1 MATLLLSAAGAA
13 VGGSFAGT
21 AFGLGGAVLG
31 RAVGATVGAVL
42 DQKLL
47 GEGSDPVET
56 GRLGSLRLQGAREGA
71 PVTRMAGRAR
81 VAGQL
86 IWSTR
91 FLESVSTRG
100 GGGKG
105 VAPSQPEVREY
116 SYSVSIAIGLCE
128 GEILRIGRVWADG
141 KPFALEQAQYR
152 LYRGGQDQQPDPL
165 IEAVE
170 GAQNAPAYRG
180 TAYLVFENLGV
191 GEFGNRIP
199 QFNVEVFRRPEV
211 PAQYL
216 VDGAIDP
223 GQAVR
228 GVAMTP
234 GTGEYSLAPDPVS
247 YSYGRANRKV
257 ANVNNTTGETDIEAS
272 TAQLSAE
279 LPACDGVSLIV
290 SWFGTDLRCAS
301 CVIRPSVEQRDFD
314 SPEMPWSV
322 SGQSRSAAR
331 VVSQKDGR
339 PNFGGTP
346 TDQSVVRAIKRLRA
360 QGRRVTFY
368 PFILMDVTEDN
379 SRPDPWSGTNGQPP
393 FPWRGRITL
402 SVAPGRPGSPD
413 MTAAAAAEVAE
424 FFGTAAPEDFTT
436 SGETVGYTGPAEW
449 SFRRF
454 ILHYAHLCK
463 AAGGVDAF
471 LIGSE
476 MRSLTWIRD
485 GQGSYPAVVALR
497 ALAADVREILGPDV
511 KISYAADWSEYS
523 GHRPDDGSGDV
534 YFHLDPLWAH
544 PAIDFVGID
553 NYMPLSD
560 WRDGDA
566 HLDAQ
571 VARSIY
577 DLDYLRGNVAGGE
590 GYDWYY
596 ADAAA
601 RDAQVRT
608 PIIDTAY
615 GEHWVF
621 RYKDLANWWGQPHHN
636 RAGGVR
642 AANQTAWVPQSK
654 PVWFTEY
661 GCPAVDRGTNQPNVF
676 VDPKSSESALPYYSH
691 GARDDFI
698 QLRYLQAV
706 LGYWG
711 DAGNNPVSGVY
722 GGPMIDLANAYIW
735 AWDARPWPDFPA
747 RTDVWADGP
756 NYELG
761 HWISGRMGSAGL
773 AELVAELCLYA
784 GLEEIDVSG
793 LYGVVDGFA
802 LEATQST
809 RQALQPL
816 MLACGFDAFERD
828 GTLVFRMREGEVD
841 HVLESGAFAVEKGD
855 GDFGPELVRGPS
867 AEMPEAVQVSFP
879 DTGNSYQVSTVEAVH
894 PAGRTGTRADRSE
907 LPVTLSAAQGQAI
920 ADRWLSE
927 ARVARD
933 TARFALPAS
942 RIDVEPGDVVSIAAG
957 QGIARYRVDRIEDI
971 GMRRVDALRVDASVY
986 GAHSGAGR
994 SYTIEKLP
1002 QVGPVWSTF
1011 LDLPLLRGDEVAH
1024 APWVAAAAE
1033 PWPGPVAV
1041 YDAAQDDG
1049 YELDTVLRSSAVV
1062 GETLD
1067 VIPAA
1072 QPWLWSR
1079 GPAVRVKV
1087 AGGALEARST
1097 IDVLNG
1103 ANVAALRAPGAEDWE
1118 IVQFRQADLVDAD
1131 TWALSGLLRGQAG
1144 TEFLAGT
1151 DLAPGTDFVLM
1162 GPGCAQVDLPA
1173 SMRGIERHYR
1183 IGPTARG
1190 YDDATYTHVVAAFE
1204 GVGLRPWAPVHGA
1217 ARRQADGDIDIRWV
1231 RRTRRDGDA
1240 WTRGDVPLAEEREA
1254 YLVRVLGGGGAV
1266 LREVETATPF
1276 LLYTAAEQAADGLSA
1291 PFAIEVAQISASY
1304 GPGPSL
1310 RMEFDE

>member
-21 AFGLGGAVLG
+21 ALGLGGAVIG

-47 GEGSDPVET
+47 GEGSDPVDT
-56 GRLGSLRLQGAREGA
+56 GRLGALRLQGAREGTPIA
-71 PVTRMAGRAR
+71 RMAGRAR

-91 FLESVSTRG
+91 FLETVSRRG

-141 KPFALEQAQYR
+141 KPFALERTQYR
-152 LYRGGQDQQPDPL
+152 LHRGAEDQEPDPL

-170 GAQNAPAYRG
+170 GAEAAPAYRG
-180 TAYLVFENLGV
+180 TAYLVFENLAV
-191 GEFGNRIP
+191 GTFGNRIP
-199 QFNVEVFRRPEV
+199 QFNVEVFRRPDV

-216 VDGAIDP
+216 PDGAVDP
-223 GQAVR
+223 GGAVR

-234 GTGEYSLAPDPVS
+234 GTGEYALAPDPVS
-247 YSYGRANRKV
+247 YSYGKANRRV
-257 ANVNNTTGETDIEAS
+257 ANVNNTTGETDLEAS

-279 LPACDGVSLIV
+279 LPACDAVSLIV
-290 SWFGTDLRCAS
+290 SWFGTDLRCGE
-301 CVIRPSVEQRDFD
+301 CVIKPGVEQRDFD
-314 SPEMPWSV
+314 SPEMPWRV
-322 SGQSRSAAR
+322 SGVSRSGAR
-331 VVSQKDGR
+331 VVSDTEGR

-346 TDQSVVRAIKRLRA
+346 TDQSVIRAIQRLRA

-368 PFILMDVTEDN
+368 PFILMDVAQGNTL
-379 SRPDPWSGTNGQPP
+379 PDPWSGAGSQPV

-402 SVAPGRPGSPD
+402 SAAPGQPGSPD
-413 MTAAAAAEVAE
+413 MTAAAASEVSA
-424 FFGTAAPEDFTT
+424 FFGAAAPEDFTA
-436 SGETVGYTGPAEW
+436 SGETVSYSGPAEW
-449 SFRRF
+449 GFRRF
-454 ILHYAHLCK
+454 ILHYARLCK

-485 GQGSYPAVVALR
+485 GAGSYPAVVALR
-497 ALAADVREILGPDV
+497 ALAADVREILGPDT

-534 YFHLDPLWAH
+534 FFHLDPLWAH
-544 PAIDFVGID
+544 PAVDFVGID

-560 WRDGDA
+560 WRDGA
-566 HLDAQ
+566 GHLDAQ
-571 VARSIY
+571 TARSIY
-577 DLDYLRGNVAGGE
+577 DLDYLRANVAGGE

-601 RDAQVRT
+601 RAAQTRT
-608 PIIDTAY
+608 PIVDTAH

-621 RYKDLANWWGQPHHN
+621 RYKDLVNWWSQPHHN

-642 AANQTAWVPQSK
+642 AASQTAWVPQSK
-654 PVWFTEY
+654 PIWFTEY

-676 VDPKSSESALPYYSH
+676 VDPKSSESALPYFSQ

-706 LGYWG
+706 LGYWS
-711 DAGNNPVSGVY
+711 DPGNNPVSSVY
-722 GGPMIDLANAYIW
+722 GAPMLDLANAYVW

-747 RTDVWADGP
+747 RQEVWADGP

-761 HWISGRMGSAGL
+761 HWISGRMGSSGL

-784 GLEEIDVSG
+784 GLTEVDVSG
-793 LYGVVDGFA
+793 LHGVVDGFVM
-802 LEATQST
+802 EVTQST

-816 MLACGFDAFERD
+816 MLAYGFDAFERD

-841 HVLESGAFAVEKGD
+841 HALEAGDFAVSERGD
-855 GDFGPELVRGPS
+855 DFGPELVRGPA
-867 AEMPEAVQVSFP
+867 AEIPEAVQVSFP
-879 DTGNSYQVSTVEAVH
+879 DMGNAYQISTVEAAL
-894 PAGRTGTRADRSE
+894 PAGRSGTRADRSD
-907 LPVTLSAAQGQAI
+907 LPITLSAAQGQAI

-933 TARFALPAS
+933 TARFSLPAS
-942 RIDVEPGDVVSIAAG
+942 RIGVEPGDVVSIASG
-957 QGIARYRVDRIEDI
+957 GGVARYRVDRVEDV
-971 GMRRVDALRVDASVY
+971 GLRRVDALRVDASVY

-1002 QVGPVWSTF
+1002 QVGPVYATF
-1011 LDLPLLRGDEVAH
+1011 LDLPLLRGNEVAH
-1024 APWVAAAAE
+1024 APWVAAAAV

-1067 VIPAA
+1067 VLPAA
-1072 QPWLWSR
+1072 RPWLWTR
-1079 GPAVRVKV
+1079 GVPVRVKV
-1087 AGGALEARST
+1087 SGGLLEARSGLE
-1097 IDVLNG
+1097 VLNG
-1103 ANVAALRAPGAEDWE
+1103 ANLAALRAPGAQDWE
-1118 IVQFRQADLVDAD
+1118 VVQFRQADLVDTD

-1144 TEFLAGT
+1144 TEFLTTEDLPAG
-1151 DLAPGTDFVLM
+1151 ADFVLM
-1162 GPGCAQVDLPA
+1162 GAGCAQIDLPS

-1190 YDDATYTHVVAAFE
+1190 YDDATYTHVVEAFE
-1204 GVGLRPWAPVHGA
+1204 GVGLRPWSPVHAA
-1217 ARRQADGDIDIRWV
+1217 ARRQADGDIDLRWT
-1231 RRTRRDGDA
+1231 RRSRRDGDA
-1240 WTRGDVPLAEEREA
+1240 WSRGDVPLAEESEA
-1254 YLVRVLGGGGAV
+1254 YLVRVFATGGAL

-1291 PFAIEVAQISASY
+1291 PFAIEVAQVSASY

-1310 RMEFDE
+1310 RIEIDE